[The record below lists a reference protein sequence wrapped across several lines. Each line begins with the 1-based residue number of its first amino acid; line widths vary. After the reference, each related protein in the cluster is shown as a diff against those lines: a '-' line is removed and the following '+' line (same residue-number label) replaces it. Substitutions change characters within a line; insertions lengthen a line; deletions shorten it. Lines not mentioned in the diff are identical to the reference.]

1 MREKFWYPGY
11 ASNESWVDND
21 CDTWESVYGWD
32 RAPCSACTLSNA
44 VSKNIEF
51 RYSIFGV
58 PKGSVIS
65 PHLFDIN
72 SCDCD

>member
-1 MREKFWYPGY
+1 MRVGLTMT
-11 ASNESWVDND
+11 V
-21 CDTWESVYGWD
+21 TLGSVYGWD